1 MAYIDVITL
10 SQAKNYL
17 RIDDTLT
24 EDDNAITRM
33 IGAALKYVE
42 KYTGVLV
49 FARDEVYLAQN
60 GELKLYE
67 YPINTDLDTLT
78 DYTYERKGL
87 YTNICT
93 NNTKTIDIT
102 LNMGYVDPTEVPQ
115 ELLEVAY
122 EIIDLYYYGE
132 KDGKPID
139 KKLSALSM
147 DALNM
152 NKRFW
157 L

>member
-10 SQAKNYL
+10 SEAKNYL

-49 FARDEVYLAQN
+49 FARDEVYLAQY

-78 DYTYERKGL
+78 DCSYERKGL
-87 YTNICT
+87 YTNICKNDT
-93 NNTKTIDIT
+93 ETIDIT
-102 LNMGYVDPTEVPQ
+102 LNMGYIDPTEVPQ

-132 KDGKPID
+132 KDGKPIE